1 MAILALKQLNL
12 TKNDET
18 GCFEVEVTD
27 YDWYDYEGLQ
37 DIFFMDEH
45 TAVATLVLCRRERIG
60 DHMAAALEVGQ
71 LNEEK
76 DVTHLISCVIAWPRP

>member
-12 TKNDET
+12 TKNIVT
-18 GCFEVEVTD
+18 GCFEVEVSD

-60 DHMAAALEVGQ
+60 DYMRKVGTSE
-71 LNEEK
+71 LAGEPELAK
-76 DVTHLISCVIAWPRP
+76 LDTAG